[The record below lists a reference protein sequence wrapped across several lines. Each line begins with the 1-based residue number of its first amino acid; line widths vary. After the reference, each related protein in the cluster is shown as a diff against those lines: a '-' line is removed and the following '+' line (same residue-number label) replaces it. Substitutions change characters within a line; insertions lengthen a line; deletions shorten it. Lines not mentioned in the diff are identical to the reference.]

1 MNKQIQEQ
9 LDALQEKIDRQ
20 NGAIESYRRELLKVT
35 DYKSERDLYSELSAA
50 FALASSA
57 DEVFLKTLDALSGH
71 LKASYYGV
79 FFLDERKESF
89 LYRHGKG
96 YNPASMPTISAQG
109 SLMGDCIFG
118 DIFCRRLVARAGHS
132 AAGPG
137 SGTAG
142 GSDARAGA

>member
-57 DEVFLKTLDALSGH
+57 D
-71 LKASYYGV
+71 
-79 FFLDERKESF
+79 
-89 LYRHGKG
+89 
-96 YNPASMPTISAQG
+96 
-109 SLMGDCIFG
+109 
-118 DIFCRRLVARAGHS
+118 
-132 AAGPG
+132 
-137 SGTAG
+137 
-142 GSDARAGA
+142 